1 MTKYIGR
8 LKNVGL
14 AKESSRGTA
23 VAASHWL
30 PKAKISFFD
39 KASKHKGQLSYGVI
53 GEGADAPKIMEW
65 AEGVIEGDFLDKP
78 FGLILLAAFGTL
90 NTTGPSDSAYTHTY
104 SLENTAQHDS
114 LTITLQDPDR
124 SDQYALA
131 MLDSLQFDMK
141 PDDVVTFQAVFKAR
155 TGRSIAAATPSYVA
169 TNKFLG
175 RHASVK
181 IATLASG
188 LSAAT
193 ALSLKSL
200 QLKVSKNAMMNNV
213 LGTVWPDDILNG
225 KFEITGSFELDLDDQ
240 TYRQLML
247 DGSYR
252 ALRISLTNS
261 DVLIGATSRPSFTLD
276 LSRVHFE
283 EWEPAGDNDEIV
295 TQKITFT
302 ALYDITNSNIINS
315 CTLVNAQASY

>member
-39 KASKHKGQLSYGVI
+39 HATKHKPKLSYGVI
-53 GEGADAPKIMEW
+53 GEGADAPKVLEW
-65 AEGVIEGDFLDKP
+65 AEGQIDGDFLDKP

-90 NTTGPSDSAYTHTY
+90 NTSGPSDSAYTHTF

-124 SDQYALA
+124 TDQYALA
-131 MLDSLQFDMK
+131 MLDSLQFDVK
-141 PDDVVTFQAVFKAR
+141 PDDVVTFSAGFKAR

-169 TNKFLG
+169 VNKFLG
-175 RHASVK
+175 RHAIIK
-181 IATLASG
+181 IASLTSG
-188 LSAAT
+188 LAAAS

-200 QLKVSKNAMMNNV
+200 QLKINKNAMLNNV
-213 LGTVWPDDILNG
+213 LGTVWPEDILNG
-225 KFEITGSFELDLDDQ
+225 KFEISGQFELDLDDQ

-252 ALRISLTNS
+252 AMRISFVNS
-261 DVLIGATSRPSFTLD
+261 DVLIGSTSRPSFTLD

-283 EWEPAGDNDEIV
+283 EWEPAGENDQII
-295 TQKITFT
+295 TQKVAFT
-302 ALYDITNSNIINS
+302 ALYDITNGNIINS
-315 CTLVNAQASY
+315 CTLVNAQSSY